1 MRFNQGISIV
11 LVVILLAF
19 LPTDQVNSA
28 LIRISI
34 PEEVSISTPWITL
47 GDIAVIEGISGEKLA
62 ELQAINL
69 GKALLPGY
77 SLEIPRQ
84 QIELILQGQGLD
96 GKDFKLDIPERV
108 LVRTTSRRLAG
119 EQLINKAKE
128 YLIGLI
134 DYPTERI
141 VIRARFIPPE
151 IILPDR
157 DYDLRFEISGGTKL
171 RGAVS
176 LQALIIIDE
185 LVYQK
190 VFLGFEILVKH
201 QVYIAKRP
209 IKIGEKL
216 VQVDFYQ
223 DYRELGDFRGDL
235 ITDWRVALVQD
246 GVVKLAIP
254 QGGILTSY
262 YLSLPVLIRAGEQIQ
277 AELVFGNVQVKTM
290 VRARQSG
297 KKGQYITVEN
307 LKTGHKFKAQVINAH
322 LVRLVQ

>member
-1 MRFNQGISIV
+1 MRFNQGIIIG
-11 LVVILLAF
+11 LVVILLVF
-19 LPTDQVNSA
+19 LPTDQVNSV

-47 GDIAVIEGISGEKLA
+47 GDIAVIEGISGERLA

-69 GKALLPGY
+69 GKAVLPGY

-134 DYPTERI
+134 DYPAERI

-262 YLSLPVLIRAGEQIQ
+262 YLSLPDLIRAGEQIQ

>member
-1 MRFNQGISIV
+1 MRINQGFAIV

-19 LPTDQVNSA
+19 LPTDRVNSA

-47 GDIAVIEGISGEKLA
+47 GDIAVIEGISGERLA
-62 ELQAINL
+62 KLQAINL
-69 GKALLPGY
+69 GKAVLPGY

-84 QIELILQGQGLD
+84 QIELILQGQGLG
-96 GKDFKLDIPERV
+96 GKDFKIDIAERV
-108 LVRTTSRRLAG
+108 LVKTTSRRLAG
-119 EQLINKAKE
+119 EHLINKAKE
-128 YLIGLI
+128 YLVGLI
-134 DYPTERI
+134 DYPAERI
-141 VIRARFIPPE
+141 VIRERFIPPE

-157 DYDLRFEISGGTKL
+157 DYDLRFEIPGVTKL

-185 LVYQK
+185 RVYQK

-201 QVYIAKRP
+201 QVYIAKKP
-209 IKIGEKL
+209 IKTGEKL
-216 VQVDFYQ
+216 AQVDFYQ

-235 ITDWRVALVQD
+235 IADWRAALVKD
-246 GVVKLAIP
+246 GVVKLTIP

-262 YLSLPVLIRAGEQIQ
+262 YLSLPDLIRAGEQIQ
-277 AELVFGNVQVKTM
+277 AELVFGNVHVKTM

>member
-1 MRFNQGISIV
+1 M
-11 LVVILLAF
+11 
-19 LPTDQVNSA
+19 
-28 LIRISI
+28 
-34 PEEVSISTPWITL
+34 
-47 GDIAVIEGISGEKLA
+47 A
-62 ELQAINL
+62 ELQAISL
-69 GKALLPGY
+69 GKAVLPGY

-84 QIELILQGQGLD
+84 QIELILQGQGLG

-134 DYPTERI
+134 DYPAERI

-151 IILPDR
+151 IVLPDR
-157 DYDLRFEISGGTKL
+157 DYDLRFEIPGGTKL

-185 LVYQK
+185 LAYQK

-201 QVYIAKRP
+201 QVYIARRP

-262 YLSLPVLIRAGEQIQ
+262 YLSLPDLIRAGEQIQ

-307 LKTGHKFKAQVINAH
+307 LKTGHKFKAQVINAN